1 MEMLEDIYMSEEDLY
16 NFFNKYSLDELQL
29 FKIRFEFVENIPEQ
43 KEIFEQVYL
52 EKISSD
58 TKEDERDLTNRIM
71 EKNKDLT
78 KDELAYLYNL
88 VSAIPYYF
96 IEGLEELNKGIYIE
110 MNNRLIKDI
119 PFMTDEELE
128 IFFNKYNLYE
138 LELFEFIIPAIKN
151 IGLSEALSIAREVYE
166 KKYNELDPEEQYYYN
181 SINMHI
187 VHNANDIVAEN
198 DKLTAKEL
206 EYLNSLIINSKENNI
221 SKQKIKK

>member
-52 EKISSD
+52 EKINSD
-58 TKEDERDLTNRIM
+58 TKEDERDLTERIM

-78 KDELAYLYNL
+78 REELAYLYNL

-138 LELFEFIIPAIKN
+138 LELFEIIIPAIKN

-181 SINMHI
+181 STNMHI
-187 VHNANDIVAEN
+187 VHNTNDIVAEN

-206 EYLNSLIINSKENNI
+206 EYLNSLIINSKENDI

>member
-88 VSAIPYYF
+88 VSAIPSYF

-181 SINMHI
+181 STNMHI
-187 VHNANDIVAEN
+187 VHNTNDIVAEN

>member
-29 FKIRFEFVENIPEQ
+29 FKMRFEFVENIPEQ

-52 EKISSD
+52 EKINSD
-58 TKEDERDLTNRIM
+58 TKEDERDLTDRIM

-78 KDELAYLYNL
+78 KEELAYLYNL
-88 VSAIPYYF
+88 VSAIPDYY
-96 IEGLEELNKGIYIE
+96 IEGLEELNKGIYRE
-110 MNNRLIKDI
+110 MDNRLIKDI

-138 LELFEFIIPAIKN
+138 LELFEIIIPAIKN
-151 IGLSEALSIAREVYE
+151 IGLSEALIIAREVYE

-181 SINMHI
+181 STNMHI
-187 VHNANDIVAEN
+187 VHNTNDIVAEN

-206 EYLNSLIINSKENNI
+206 EYLNSLIINSKENDI

>member
-1 MEMLEDIYMSEEDLY
+1 MKMLDDVYMSEEDLY

-52 EKISSD
+52 EKINSD
-58 TKEDERDLTNRIM
+58 TKEDERDLTERIM

-78 KDELAYLYNL
+78 REELAYLYNL

-138 LELFEFIIPAIKN
+138 LELFEIIIPAIKN

-181 SINMHI
+181 STNMHI
-187 VHNANDIVAEN
+187 VHNTNDIVAEN

-206 EYLNSLIINSKENNI
+206 EYLNSLIINSKENDI

>member
-88 VSAIPYYF
+88 VSAIPSYF

>member
-1 MEMLEDIYMSEEDLY
+1 MKMLEDIYMSEEDLY

-52 EKISSD
+52 EKINSD
-58 TKEDERDLTNRIM
+58 TKEDERDLTERIM

-78 KDELAYLYNL
+78 REELAYLYNL

-138 LELFEFIIPAIKN
+138 LELFEIIIPAIKN

-181 SINMHI
+181 STNMHI
-187 VHNANDIVAEN
+187 VHNTNDIVAEN

-206 EYLNSLIINSKENNI
+206 EYLNSLIINSKENDI

>member
-1 MEMLEDIYMSEEDLY
+1 MSEEDLY

-88 VSAIPYYF
+88 VSAIPSYF

-206 EYLNSLIINSKENNI
+206 EYLNSLIINSKENDT

>member
-1 MEMLEDIYMSEEDLY
+1 MKMLEDIYMSEEDLY

-52 EKISSD
+52 EKINSD
-58 TKEDERDLTNRIM
+58 TKEDERDLTERIM

-78 KDELAYLYNL
+78 REELAYLYNL

-138 LELFEFIIPAIKN
+138 LELFEIIIPAIKN

-181 SINMHI
+181 STNMHI
-187 VHNANDIVAEN
+187 VHNTNDIVAEN

>member
-88 VSAIPYYF
+88 VSAIPSYF

-206 EYLNSLIINSKENNI
+206 EYLNSLIINSKENDT

>member
-29 FKIRFEFVENIPEQ
+29 FKMRFEFVENIPEQ

-52 EKISSD
+52 EKINSD
-58 TKEDERDLTNRIM
+58 TKEDERDLTERIM

-78 KDELAYLYNL
+78 REELAYLYNL

-138 LELFEFIIPAIKN
+138 LELFEIIIPAIKN

-181 SINMHI
+181 STNMHI
-187 VHNANDIVAEN
+187 VHNTNDIVAEN

-206 EYLNSLIINSKENNI
+206 EYLNSLIINSKENDI

>member
-52 EKISSD
+52 EKISGD
-58 TKEDERDLTNRIM
+58 KREDERDLTDRIM

-78 KDELAYLYNL
+78 KEELAYLYNL

-138 LELFEFIIPAIKN
+138 LELFEIIIPAIKN

-166 KKYNELDPEEQYYYN
+166 KKYNELNPEEQYYYN
-181 SINMHI
+181 STNMHI
-187 VHNANDIVAEN
+187 VHNINDIVAEN

-206 EYLNSLIINSKENNI
+206 EYLNSLIINSKENDI

>member
-29 FKIRFEFVENIPEQ
+29 FKMRFEFVENIPEQ

-58 TKEDERDLTNRIM
+58 TKEDERDLTDRIM

-78 KDELAYLYNL
+78 REELAYLYNL

-138 LELFEFIIPAIKN
+138 LELFEIIIPAIKN

-181 SINMHI
+181 STNMHI
-187 VHNANDIVAEN
+187 VHNTNDIVAEN

-206 EYLNSLIINSKENNI
+206 EYLNSLIINSKENDI

>member
-52 EKISSD
+52 EKISGD
-58 TKEDERDLTNRIM
+58 KREDERDLTDRIM

-78 KDELAYLYNL
+78 KEELAYLYNL

-138 LELFEFIIPAIKN
+138 LELFEIIIPAIKN

-181 SINMHI
+181 STNMHI
-187 VHNANDIVAEN
+187 VHNTNDIVEEN

-206 EYLNSLIINSKENNI
+206 EYLNSLIINSKENDI